1 MAKNDSAT
9 VVRYKENPF
18 IKELVVP
25 VGKQN
30 VRVSRLGKDDNI
42 LVNQAT
48 GEVHGTHVAA
58 YRKVDKEELSQ
69 SQQAEFIYL
78 ILCTVS
84 GVAAGLQNTG

>member
-30 VRVSRLGKDDNI
+30 VRVSRLGNSK
-42 LVNQAT
+42 
-48 GEVHGTHVAA
+48 AA
-58 YRKVDKEELSQ
+58 N
-69 SQQAEFIYL
+69 A
-78 ILCTVS
+78 
-84 GVAAGLQNTG
+84 